1 MISRCKKV
9 VIELSL
15 YSKKKKQYVVIQS
28 ESQLTEDQ
36 IHESIIDPRSF
47 IFYRSNIPFE
57 SKKLLSIVYNKVLK
71 AVLKGVSVEDYNIP
85 LSHVYFCFQA
95 ENDEI
100 VFSTPHITSPMIFNP
115 NDTHG
120 TYTLDQ
126 YKRAE
131 TTKLS
136 KRLES
141 KVAVYEYNTSGHPH
155 LTPNA
160 PGVLGRMNF
169 DASVKDKI
177 DCHDITNSL
186 FDYYAVNDTPRPRG
200 SNSSGQQSIYA
211 DKPESIGSF
220 GLDVI
225 SSFELRDFRY
235 ITDNQ

>member
-1 MISRCKKV
+1 MMISRCKKV

-15 YSKKKKQYVVIQS
+15 YNRKKKQYVVVQS

-36 IHESIIDPRSF
+36 INDSIIDHKSF
-47 IFYRSNIPFE
+47 IFYRGNIPFE

-71 AVLKGVSVEDYNIP
+71 AVIKNVSVETYNIP

-100 VFSTPHITSPMIFNP
+100 VFSSPHITSPIIFNP

-131 TTKLS
+131 PTRLS

-141 KVAVYEYNTSGHPH
+141 KVAVYEYNTSGQPDDY
-155 LTPNA
+155 TTK
-160 PGVLGRMNF
+160 GR
-169 DASVKDKI
+169 A
-177 DCHDITNSL
+177 
-186 FDYYAVNDTPRPRG
+186 
-200 SNSSGQQSIYA
+200 
-211 DKPESIGSF
+211 
-220 GLDVI
+220 
-225 SSFELRDFRY
+225 
-235 ITDNQ
+235 

>member
-15 YSKKKKQYVVIQS
+15 YDKKKKQYIVVQS

-36 IHESIIDPRSF
+36 IQESIIDPRSF
-47 IFYRSNIPFE
+47 IFYRGTIPFE
-57 SKKLLSIVYNKVLK
+57 SKKLLSVVYNKVLK
-71 AVLKGVSVEDYNIP
+71 AVIKSVSVEDYNIP

-100 VFSTPHITSPMIFNP
+100 VFSSPHITSPIIFNP

-126 YKRAE
+126 YRRAQA
-131 TTKLS
+131 TKLS

-141 KVAVYEYNTSGHPH
+141 KVAVYEYNSSDQ
-155 LTPNA
+155 PNDYTA
-160 PGVLGRMNF
+160 KGR
-169 DASVKDKI
+169 AEVKHKI

-186 FDYYAVNDTPRPRG
+186 FDYFTVNDAIRPRG
-200 SNSSGQQSIYA
+200 SNSSGIQSIYA
-211 DKPESIGSF
+211 DKPELF
-220 GLDVI
+220 GLAVI